1 MWTASWNNSEW
12 KWGLG
17 VDKIVDARPN
27 HPLTHIIKHKNNAK
41 LDPENKRLTKR
52 THKKSLNA
60 PKLINVMV
68 IIIKEIRINSS

>member
-17 VDKIVDARPN
+17 VHKLVNARPQQP
-27 HPLTHIIKHKNNAK
+27 HFDLIKYENNAK
-41 LDPENKRLTKR
+41 LDCTNKRSTKR
-52 THKKSLNA
+52 AHKESLND
-60 PKLINVMV
+60 PKTFNVMV